1 MKERALSFGDMV
13 SETMTSHSP
22 DTPAGHDP
30 VAVGQMA
37 GGNAVS
43 GDAVDSIPAPGRLFM
58 FALQHVLVMYA
69 GAVTVPLVMGQALH
83 LSPSGLTLLVCAD
96 LVAAGIVTLIQTL
109 GIPGVGIRLPIMM
122 GVTFV
127 SVSPMLALLAAAPE
141 TTAARVA
148 MLPTIYGAVIV
159 GGIFGLIVAPFVG
172 RMQRFFPPTVTGTV
186 ILVIGL
192 SLMRIAIDW
201 AAGGQPSDVTYGQ
214 PSNLGIALLTLVTI
228 FMLIKFSRGP
238 LRYGAILF
246 GVVIGTLVAA
256 LFGHADFSEVARA
269 PWFALILPFQFGL
282 PRFEAPISL
291 AMCFVML
298 VSMVES
304 FGMFLTAG
312 VLVGRPADARDLTR
326 GLRADALGTLI
337 GGIFNTFP
345 YTSYAQNLGLLS
357 MTGVRSRYVCAAGG
371 AILIALGLCPKLAAI
386 VAAVPLSVLG
396 GAGLVM
402 FGMIAATGVRIL
414 SEVELTY
421 ERLAVIA
428 ASVAMGLI
436 PVLSQKFF
444 QYMPPVLG
452 PILHSGIVLAS
463 ATAMILNLFLHGSST
478 VAESPAE

>member
-1 MKERALSFGDMV
+1 MIS
-13 SETMTSHSP
+13 
-22 DTPAGHDP
+22 
-30 VAVGQMA
+30 
-37 GGNAVS
+37 
-43 GDAVDSIPAPGRLFM
+43 DSAPGTISEVDQIPGPSRLLM

-69 GAVTVPLVMGQALH
+69 GAVAVPLVLGRALH
-83 LSPSGLTLLVCAD
+83 LTPHDLTLLVCAD
-96 LVAAGIVTLIQTL
+96 LIAAGIATLIQTL
-109 GIPGVGIRLPIMM
+109 GIPGVGIRLPIRL

-127 SVSPMLALLAAAPE
+127 SVSPMLALVGSAPD
-141 TTAARVA
+141 TMVARVA
-148 MLPTIYGAVIV
+148 MLPVIYGAVIV
-159 GGIFGLIVAPFVG
+159 GGIFGLVVAPFVG
-172 RMQRFFPPTVTGTV
+172 RMQRLFPPTVTGTV

-201 AAGGQPSDVTYGQ
+201 SAGGQPDDAVYGS
-214 PSNLGIALLTLVTI
+214 PANLVIALVTLVTI
-228 FMLIKFSRGP
+228 FVLIKFSRGP

-246 GVVIGTLVAA
+246 GVTIGTVLAA
-256 LFGHADFSEVARA
+256 LAGYADFSEVVRA
-269 PWFALILPFQFGL
+269 QWFALIRPFQFGP
-282 PRFEAPISL
+282 PRFEAPIVL

-312 VLVGRPADARDLTR
+312 VIVGRPATAADLTR

-345 YTSYAQNLGLLS
+345 YTSFAQNIGLLS

-371 AILIALGLCPKLAAI
+371 GILILLGLCPKLAAV
-386 VAAVPLSVLG
+386 VAAVPLPVLG
-396 GAGLVM
+396 GAGLIM

-414 SEVELTY
+414 AEVELTY
-421 ERLAVIA
+421 ERLVVIA

-444 QYMPPVLG
+444 QHMPPVLG

-463 ATAMILNLFLHGSST
+463 VTAIALNLFLEPRST
-478 VAESPAE
+478 LAGDGAA

>member
-1 MKERALSFGDMV
+1 MISDSAPGTI
-13 SETMTSHSP
+13 SE
-22 DTPAGHDP
+22 
-30 VAVGQMA
+30 
-37 GGNAVS
+37 
-43 GDAVDSIPAPGRLFM
+43 VDQIPAPSRLLM

-69 GAVTVPLVMGQALH
+69 GAVAVPLVLGRALH
-83 LSPSGLTLLVCAD
+83 LTPHDLTLLVCAD
-96 LVAAGIVTLIQTL
+96 LIAAGIATLIQTL

-127 SVSPMLALLAAAPE
+127 SVSPMLALVGSAPD
-141 TTAARVA
+141 TMVARVA
-148 MLPTIYGAVIV
+148 MLPVIYGAVIV
-159 GGIFGLIVAPFVG
+159 GGIFGLVVAPFVG
-172 RMQRFFPPTVTGTV
+172 RMQRLFPPTVTGTV

-201 AAGGQPSDVTYGQ
+201 SAGGQPDDAVYGS
-214 PSNLGIALLTLVTI
+214 PANLVIALVTLVTI
-228 FMLIKFSRGP
+228 FVLIKFSRGP

-246 GVVIGTLVAA
+246 GVTIGTVLAA
-256 LFGHADFSEVARA
+256 LAGYADFSEVVRA
-269 PWFALILPFQFGL
+269 QWFALIRPFQFGP
-282 PRFEAPISL
+282 PRFEAPSVL

-312 VLVGRPADARDLTR
+312 VIVGRPATAADLTR

-345 YTSYAQNLGLLS
+345 YTSFAQNIGLLS

-371 AILIALGLCPKLAAI
+371 GILILLGLCPKLAAV
-386 VAAVPLSVLG
+386 VAAVPLPVLG
-396 GAGLVM
+396 GAGLIM

-414 SEVELTY
+414 AEVELTY
-421 ERLAVIA
+421 ERLVVIA

-436 PVLSQKFF
+436 PVLSLKFF
-444 QYMPPVLG
+444 QHMPPVLG

-463 ATAMILNLFLHGSST
+463 VTAIALNLFLEPRST
-478 VAESPAE
+478 LAGDGAA

>member
-1 MKERALSFGDMV
+1 MQGLALDTIVTPDDVITRDVIV
-13 SETMTSHSP
+13 SE
-22 DTPAGHDP
+22 
-30 VAVGQMA
+30 
-37 GGNAVS
+37 
-43 GDAVDSIPAPGRLFM
+43 VDSIPPPGRLLL

-69 GAVTVPLVMGQALH
+69 GAVTVPLVMGRALH
-83 LSPSGLTLLVCAD
+83 LDPGALTVLVCAD
-96 LVAAGIVTLIQTL
+96 LIAAGVATLIQTL
-109 GIPGVGIRLPIMM
+109 GVPGVGIRLPIMM

-127 SVSPMLALLAAAPE
+127 SVSPMLALLGTAPD
-141 TTAARVA
+141 TIAARVA
-148 MLPTIYGAVIV
+148 MLPVIYGAVIV
-159 GGIFGLIVAPFVG
+159 GGLFGLVVAPFVG
-172 RMQRFFPPTVTGTV
+172 RMQRLFPPTVTGTV

-201 AAGGQPSDVTYGQ
+201 AAGGQPDDAIYGN
-214 PSNLGIALLTLVTI
+214 PANLAIALATLVVI
-228 FMLIKFSRGP
+228 FTLIKFSRGP

-246 GVVIGTLVAA
+246 GVIIGTILAA
-256 LFGHADFSEVARA
+256 LAGHADFAQVARA
-269 PWFALILPFQFGL
+269 PWFAMVRPFQFGL
-282 PRFEAPISL
+282 PRFEAPIAL

-312 VLVGRPADARDLTR
+312 VIVGRPANAKDLTR
-326 GLRADALGTLI
+326 GLRGDALGTVI

-345 YTSYAQNLGLLS
+345 YTSYAQNIGLIS

-371 AILIALGLCPKLAAI
+371 AILIVLGLCPKMAAV

-396 GAGLVM
+396 GAGLIM

-428 ASVAMGLI
+428 AAVAMGLI

-444 QYMPPVLG
+444 QHMPVVLG

-463 ATAMILNLFLHGSST
+463 VTAILLNLFLET
-478 VAESPAE
+478 KANQAT

>member
-1 MKERALSFGDMV
+1 
-13 SETMTSHSP
+13 MTGS
-22 DTPAGHDP
+22 
-30 VAVGQMA
+30 MA
-37 GGNAVS
+37 T
-43 GDAVDSIPAPGRLFM
+43 R
-58 FALQHVLVMYA
+58 
-69 GAVTVPLVMGQALH
+69 
-83 LSPSGLTLLVCAD
+83 
-96 LVAAGIVTLIQTL
+96 
-109 GIPGVGIRLPIMM
+109 
-122 GVTFV
+122 
-127 SVSPMLALLAAAPE
+127 
-141 TTAARVA
+141 
-148 MLPTIYGAVIV
+148 AVIV

-172 RMQRFFPPTVTGTV
+172 RMARLFPPTVTGTV

-201 AAGGQPSDVTYGQ
+201 SAGGQPDDLAYGD
-214 PSNLGIALLTLVTI
+214 PANLAIALVTLIII
-228 FMLIKFSRGP
+228 FTLIKFSRGP

-246 GVVIGTLVAA
+246 GVIIGTVLAA
-256 LFGHADFSEVARA
+256 LAGHADFGEVGRA
-269 PWFALILPFQFGL
+269 PWFAMIRPFQFGL
-282 PRFEAPISL
+282 PQFEAPIAL

-312 VLVGRPADARDLTR
+312 VIVGRPATARDLTR
-326 GLRADALGTLI
+326 GLRGDALGTVI

-345 YTSYAQNLGLLS
+345 YTSYAQNIGLIS

-371 AILIALGLCPKLAAI
+371 VILILLGLCPKLAAV

-396 GAGLVM
+396 GAGLIM

-421 ERLAVIA
+421 ERLAIIA

-444 QYMPPVLG
+444 QHMPVVLG

-463 ATAMILNLFLHGSST
+463 VTAIALNLFLEPRHPGT
-478 VAESPAE
+478 E

>member
-1 MKERALSFGDMV
+1 MATKVLATGSDMV
-13 SETMTSHSP
+13 SGGMTSQNDAAAP
-22 DTPAGHDP
+22 DSGVDLIPDGGH
-30 VAVGQMA
+30 
-37 GGNAVS
+37 
-43 GDAVDSIPAPGRLFM
+43 LLL

-69 GAVTVPLVMGQALH
+69 GAVTVPLVMGRALH
-83 LSPSGLTLLVCAD
+83 LSPQALTLLVCAD
-96 LVAAGIVTLIQTL
+96 LIAAGVATLIQTL
-109 GIPGVGIRLPIMM
+109 GIPRFGITPGVGIRLPIMM

-127 SVSPMLALLAAAPE
+127 SVSPMLALVGTAPD
-141 TTAARVA
+141 TMAARVM

-159 GGIFGLIVAPFVG
+159 GGIFGLLVAPFVG
-172 RMQRFFPPTVTGTV
+172 RMQRLFPPTVTGTV

-201 AAGGQPSDVTYGQ
+201 SAGGQPDDAVYGD
-214 PSNLGIALLTLVTI
+214 PTNLAIALITLLTI
-228 FMLIKFSRGP
+228 FVLIKFSRGP

-246 GVVIGTLVAA
+246 GVIIGTVLAA
-256 LFGHADFSEVARA
+256 LAGHADFSEVARA
-269 PWFALILPFQFGL
+269 PWFALIRPFQFGL
-282 PRFEAPISL
+282 PRFEAPIAL

-304 FGMFLTAG
+304 FGMFLSVG
-312 VLVGRPADARDLTR
+312 VIVGRPVSADDLTR
-326 GLRADALGTLI
+326 GLRGDALGTLI

-345 YTSYAQNLGLLS
+345 YTSYAQNIGLIS

-371 AILIALGLCPKLAAI
+371 GILIALGLCPKLAAV
-386 VAAVPLSVLG
+386 VAAVPLPVLG
-396 GAGLVM
+396 GAGLIM

-428 ASVAMGLI
+428 AAVAMGLI

-444 QYMPPVLG
+444 QHMPVVLG

-463 ATAMILNLFLHGSST
+463 VTAILLNLFLEPRG
-478 VAESPAE
+478 APASHPAP

>member
-1 MKERALSFGDMV
+1 MIS
-13 SETMTSHSP
+13 
-22 DTPAGHDP
+22 
-30 VAVGQMA
+30 
-37 GGNAVS
+37 
-43 GDAVDSIPAPGRLFM
+43 DSAPGTISEVDQIPGPSRLLM

-69 GAVTVPLVMGQALH
+69 GAVAVPLVLGRALH
-83 LSPSGLTLLVCAD
+83 LTPHDLTLLVCAD
-96 LVAAGIVTLIQTL
+96 LIAAGIATLIQTL

-127 SVSPMLALLAAAPE
+127 SVSPMLALVGSAPD
-141 TTAARVA
+141 TMVARVA
-148 MLPTIYGAVIV
+148 MLPVIYGAVIV
-159 GGIFGLIVAPFVG
+159 GGIFGLVVAPFVG
-172 RMQRFFPPTVTGTV
+172 RMQRLFPPTVTGTV

-201 AAGGQPSDVTYGQ
+201 SAGGQPDDAVYGS
-214 PSNLGIALLTLVTI
+214 PANLVIALVTLVTI
-228 FMLIKFSRGP
+228 FVLIKFSRGP

-246 GVVIGTLVAA
+246 GVTIGTVLAA
-256 LFGHADFSEVARA
+256 LAGYADFSEVVRA
-269 PWFALILPFQFGL
+269 QWFALIRPFQFGP
-282 PRFEAPISL
+282 PRFEAPIVL

-312 VLVGRPADARDLTR
+312 VIVGRPATAADLTR

-345 YTSYAQNLGLLS
+345 YTSFAQNIGLLS

-371 AILIALGLCPKLAAI
+371 GILILLGLCPKLAAV
-386 VAAVPLSVLG
+386 VAAVPLPVLG
-396 GAGLVM
+396 GAGLIM

-414 SEVELTY
+414 AEVELTY
-421 ERLAVIA
+421 ERLVVIA

-436 PVLSQKFF
+436 PVLSLKFF
-444 QYMPPVLG
+444 QHMPPVLG

-463 ATAMILNLFLHGSST
+463 VTAIALNLFLEPRST
-478 VAESPAE
+478 LAGDGAA

>member
-1 MKERALSFGDMV
+1 LQGLALDTIVTPDDVITRDVIV
-13 SETMTSHSP
+13 SE
-22 DTPAGHDP
+22 
-30 VAVGQMA
+30 
-37 GGNAVS
+37 
-43 GDAVDSIPAPGRLFM
+43 VDSIPPPGRLLL

-69 GAVTVPLVMGQALH
+69 GAVTVPLVMGRALH
-83 LSPSGLTLLVCAD
+83 LDPGALTVLVCAD
-96 LVAAGIVTLIQTL
+96 LIAAGVATLIQTL
-109 GIPGVGIRLPIMM
+109 GVPGVGIRLPIMM

-127 SVSPMLALLAAAPE
+127 SVSPMLALLGTAPD
-141 TTAARVA
+141 TIAARVA
-148 MLPTIYGAVIV
+148 MLPVIYGAVIV
-159 GGIFGLIVAPFVG
+159 GGLFGLVVAPFVG
-172 RMQRFFPPTVTGTV
+172 RMQRLFPPTVTGTV

-201 AAGGQPSDVTYGQ
+201 AAGGQPDDAIYGN
-214 PSNLGIALLTLVTI
+214 PANLAIALATLVVI
-228 FMLIKFSRGP
+228 FTLIKFSRGP

-246 GVVIGTLVAA
+246 GVIIGTILAA
-256 LFGHADFSEVARA
+256 LAGHADFAQVARA
-269 PWFALILPFQFGL
+269 PWFAMVRPFQFGL
-282 PRFEAPISL
+282 PRFEAPIAL

-312 VLVGRPADARDLTR
+312 VIVGRPANAKDLTR
-326 GLRADALGTLI
+326 GLRGDALGTVI

-345 YTSYAQNLGLLS
+345 YTSYAQNIGLIS

-371 AILIALGLCPKLAAI
+371 AILIVLGLCPKMAAV

-396 GAGLVM
+396 GAGLIM

-428 ASVAMGLI
+428 AAVAMGLI

-444 QYMPPVLG
+444 QHMPVVLG

-463 ATAMILNLFLHGSST
+463 VTAILLNLFLET
-478 VAESPAE
+478 KANQAT

>member
-1 MKERALSFGDMV
+1 
-13 SETMTSHSP
+13 MTTELAESP
-22 DTPAGHDP
+22 I
-30 VAVGQMA
+30 
-37 GGNAVS
+37 S
-43 GDAVDSIPAPGRLFM
+43 AVDRVPAAGPLLLY
-58 FALQHVLVMYA
+58 ALQHVLVMYA
-69 GAVTVPLVMGQALH
+69 GAVTVPLVMGRALH
-83 LSPSGLTLLVCAD
+83 LTAHDLTLLVCAD
-96 LVAAGIVTLIQTL
+96 LIAAGVATLIQTL
-109 GIPGVGIRLPIMM
+109 GAGGVGIRLPIMM

-127 SVSPMLALLAAAPE
+127 SLSPMLALVGTAPD
-141 TTAARVA
+141 TMAARVA
-148 MLPTIYGAVIV
+148 MLPVIYGAVIIS
-159 GGIFGLIVAPFVG
+159 GLFGLVVAPFVG
-172 RMQRFFPPTVTGTV
+172 RMQRLFPPTVTGTV

-201 AAGGQPSDVTYGQ
+201 SAGGQPDDLVYGD
-214 PSNLGIALLTLVTI
+214 PANLAIALVTLVVI
-228 FMLIKFSRGP
+228 FILIKFSRGP

-246 GVVIGTLVAA
+246 GVIIGTVLATLA
-256 LFGHADFSEVARA
+256 GHADFSEVARA
-269 PWFALILPFQFGL
+269 PWFALIRPFQFGM
-282 PRFEAPISL
+282 PRFEAPIAL

-312 VLVGRPADARDLTR
+312 VIVGRPASTNDLTR
-326 GLRADALGTLI
+326 GLRGDALGTLI

-345 YTSYAQNLGLLS
+345 YTSFAQNIGLLS

-371 AILIALGLCPKLAAI
+371 GILIALGLCPKLAAV

-396 GAGLVM
+396 GAGLIM

-444 QYMPPVLG
+444 QHMPAVLG

-463 ATAMILNLFLHGSST
+463 VTAILLNLFLDPRT
-478 VAESPAE
+478 PAGEGVSA

>member
-1 MKERALSFGDMV
+1 MISDSAPGTI
-13 SETMTSHSP
+13 SE
-22 DTPAGHDP
+22 
-30 VAVGQMA
+30 
-37 GGNAVS
+37 
-43 GDAVDSIPAPGRLFM
+43 VDQIPAPSRLLM

-69 GAVTVPLVMGQALH
+69 GAVAVPLVLGRALH
-83 LSPSGLTLLVCAD
+83 LTPHDLTLLVCAD
-96 LVAAGIVTLIQTL
+96 LIAAGIATLIQTL

-127 SVSPMLALLAAAPE
+127 SVSPMLALVGSAPD
-141 TTAARVA
+141 TMVARVA
-148 MLPTIYGAVIV
+148 MLPVIYGAVIV
-159 GGIFGLIVAPFVG
+159 GGIFGLVVAPFVG
-172 RMQRFFPPTVTGTV
+172 RMQRLFPPTVTGTV

-201 AAGGQPSDVTYGQ
+201 SAGGQPDDAVYGS
-214 PSNLGIALLTLVTI
+214 PANLVIALVTLVTI
-228 FMLIKFSRGP
+228 FVLIKFSRGP

-246 GVVIGTLVAA
+246 GVTIGTVLAA
-256 LFGHADFSEVARA
+256 LAGYADFSEVVRA
-269 PWFALILPFQFGL
+269 QWFALIRPFQFGP
-282 PRFEAPISL
+282 PRFEAPIVL

-312 VLVGRPADARDLTR
+312 VIVGRPATAADLTR

-345 YTSYAQNLGLLS
+345 YTSFAQNIGLLS

-371 AILIALGLCPKLAAI
+371 GILILLGLCPKLAAV
-386 VAAVPLSVLG
+386 VAAVPLPVLG
-396 GAGLVM
+396 GAGLIM

-414 SEVELTY
+414 AEVELTY
-421 ERLAVIA
+421 ERLVVIA

-436 PVLSQKFF
+436 PVLSLKFF
-444 QYMPPVLG
+444 QHMPPVLG

-463 ATAMILNLFLHGSST
+463 VTAIALNLFLEPRST
-478 VAESPAE
+478 LAGDGAA

>member
-1 MKERALSFGDMV
+1 MGALPRLGASIIPTTLQGLALEPIATTTDFITEV
-13 SETMTSHSP
+13 
-22 DTPAGHDP
+22 DT
-30 VAVGQMA
+30 V
-37 GGNAVS
+37 
-43 GDAVDSIPAPGRLFM
+43 PAPSRLLL

-69 GAVTVPLVMGQALH
+69 GAVTVPLVMGRALH
-83 LSPSGLTLLVCAD
+83 LTPAALTLLVCAD
-96 LVAAGIVTLIQTL
+96 LIAAGVATLIQTI
-109 GIPGVGIRLPIMM
+109 GIPGIGIRLPIMM

-127 SVSPMLALLAAAPE
+127 SVSPMLALLGAAPD
-141 TTAARVA
+141 TMTARVA
-148 MLPTIYGAVIV
+148 MLPVIYGAVIV

-172 RMQRFFPPTVTGTV
+172 RMARLFPPTVTGTV

-201 AAGGQPSDVTYGQ
+201 SAGGQPDDLVYGD
-214 PSNLGIALLTLVTI
+214 PANLAIALATLVII
-228 FMLIKFSRGP
+228 FTLIKFSRGP

-246 GVVIGTLVAA
+246 GVIIGTVLATLA
-256 LFGHADFSEVARA
+256 GHADFSEVGRA
-269 PWFALILPFQFGL
+269 PWFAMIRPFQFGL
-282 PRFEAPISL
+282 PRFEAPIAL

-312 VLVGRPADARDLTR
+312 VIVGRPATSADLTR
-326 GLRADALGTLI
+326 GLRADALGTVI

-345 YTSYAQNLGLLS
+345 YTSYAQNIGLIS

-371 AILIALGLCPKLAAI
+371 GILILLGLCPKLAAI
-386 VAAVPLSVLG
+386 VAAVPLPVLG
-396 GAGLVM
+396 GAGLIM

-421 ERLAVIA
+421 ERLAIIA

-444 QYMPPVLG
+444 QHMPAVLG

-463 ATAMILNLFLHGSST
+463 ISAITLNLFLEPRQIPGEPI
-478 VAESPAE
+478 VP